1 MMHEVATSLS
11 NGYTHKLTFRDML
24 FSKPVPL
31 SLPIIGL
38 QGLRTA
44 TEQTA
49 SVLTGS
55 DRMHAHTS
63 HSSHGSLDVRF
74 VAVDLPH
81 YLSVYFRLKCE
92 WQRDPC
98 SLPKLT
104 SKRHD
109 KMAKQELI
117 WNLKHR
123 SQSRRAYLQLAS
135 E

>member
-1 MMHEVATSLS
+1 MHEVATSLS
-11 NGYTHKLTFRDML
+11 NGCTHKLMFHNML
-24 FSKPVPL
+24 FLKPVPL

-38 QGLRTA
+38 QGLHTA
-44 TEQTA
+44 TKQTT

-55 DRMHAHTS
+55 DCMHAHIS
-63 HSSHGSLDVRF
+63 HSLHGSLNVRF
-74 VAVDLPH
+74 VAVNLPH

-104 SKRHD
+104 SNRHD
-109 KMAKQELI
+109 KMVKQELI

-123 SQSRRAYLQLAS
+123 SQSRRAYL
-135 E
+135 